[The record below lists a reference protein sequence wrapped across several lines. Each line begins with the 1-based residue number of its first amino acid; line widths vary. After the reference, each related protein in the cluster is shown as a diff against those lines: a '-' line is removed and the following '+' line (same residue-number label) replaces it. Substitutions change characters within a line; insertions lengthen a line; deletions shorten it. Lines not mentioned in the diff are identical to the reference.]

1 MLQVLGV
8 TLAGTLMLITV
19 LALLFPVFNTCS
31 TSDSEVDDHN
41 PCWNAAPRSRPS
53 SRPRSKPFSQ
63 GVLVILEFP
72 RLSLPR
78 PFSLDHNNPPSN
90 PSPSFLFFF
99 SYQTSL
105 HPFFLSALC
114 TPKPIG
120 LPLYRPCIPF
130 SCIFRGSDTWA
141 QFPTFINSSP
151 TPPTP
156 PFLFFLPRKE
166 DARDDNSRSGCAN
179 PNLSLFFPFVLLLA
193 PARGTGPHQNAFSK
207 SDTPLL

>member
-1 MLQVLGV
+1 
-8 TLAGTLMLITV
+8 MLITV

-72 RLSLPR
+72 RLSLPC

-90 PSPSFLFFF
+90 PSPSFLFFLF
-99 SYQTSL
+99 LSNFFA
-105 HPFFLSALC
+105 PFFPICPSHAQTNRTATLSALHSVFV
-114 TPKPIG
+114 
-120 LPLYRPCIPF
+120 YF
-130 SCIFRGSDTWA
+130 SWLRHLGA
-141 QFPTFINSSP
+141 VPTFINSSP

-156 PFLFFLPRKE
+156 PFLFFLSRKE
-166 DARDDNSRSGCAN
+166 DDATTILDLDAPTLTFPCSS
-179 PNLSLFFPFVLLLA
+179 LSSSCSLPLEERA
-193 PARGTGPHQNAFSK
+193 HIKMPSQKAIPHYSELVEYNYAVAGQ
-207 SDTPLL
+207 